1 MLYSFFCHQK
11 AIKNRKALHE
21 IIRVSSLSI
30 TFVEYSF
37 KPVYLTIVV
46 LASQN
51 IGLDIFIRMLPPHP
65 TPIPSIA
72 PAVRTLLQVL
82 SSPLR

>member
-1 MLYSFFCHQK
+1 MLYYFFCHQK
-11 AIKNRKALHE
+11 AIKNRQALHE
-21 IIRVSSLSI
+21 IIRVSPLSI
-30 TFVEYSF
+30 TFVEFSI
-37 KPVYLTIVV
+37 KPVYLTIVA

-51 IGLDIFIRMLPPHP
+51 IDLDIFIRMLPPHP
-65 TPIPSIA
+65 TPIPPIA